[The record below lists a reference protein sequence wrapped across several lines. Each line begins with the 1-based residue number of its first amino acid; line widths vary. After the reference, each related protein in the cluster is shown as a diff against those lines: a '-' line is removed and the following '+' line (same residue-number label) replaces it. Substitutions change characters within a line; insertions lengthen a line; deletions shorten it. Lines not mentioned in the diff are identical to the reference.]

1 MPGIAIGDDG
11 LAQSGVRY
19 CFAFLDV
26 EHLHLR
32 MQKQPRPCS
41 EPKSTTCERTY
52 GIDRRHL
59 LAQSYVCPFF
69 AFLDV
74 DRLHLWMQKQRQPCS
89 EPKSTTCEP
98 IKISFHLHVFARIDP
113 SSECF
118 PYSAL
123 QG

>member
-41 EPKSTTCERTY
+41 EPKSTTCE
-52 GIDRRHL
+52 
-59 LAQSYVCPFF
+59 
-69 AFLDV
+69 
-74 DRLHLWMQKQRQPCS
+74 
-89 EPKSTTCEP
+89 P